1 MTARAS
7 FHDKGE
13 TFMGKHLQN
22 FLANATRKAAADLEA
37 ALRRLPDDKRDW
49 SPRGNARTAL
59 NMVAECAIL
68 NGGTI
73 EMIQTRA
80 FLADF
85 DMTAFNRAKT
95 ELAQDENALLSRLH
109 ENTEK
114 VAAVIEGVDEND
126 LNVEVAM
133 PWGPMTLAQVMAYP
147 YWNMSYH
154 EGQINYIASLIAPP
168 AG

>member
-1 MTARAS
+1 MS
-7 FHDKGE
+7 
-13 TFMGKHLQN
+13 KHLQE
-22 FLANATRKAAADLEA
+22 FLGRTARKAAADLEA
-37 ALRRLPDDKRDW
+37 ALLRLPDDKRDW
-49 SPRGNARTAL
+49 SPMGGARTARD
-59 NMVAECAIL
+59 MVAECALL

-73 EMIQTRA
+73 QMIQTRA
-80 FLADF
+80 FIADF
-85 DMTAFNRAKT
+85 DMTVFSRAKR
-95 ELAQDENALLSRLH
+95 ELAQDENALLSLLH

-114 VAAVIEGVDEND
+114 VAVVIERVDEND
-126 LNVEVAM
+126 LNVEVPM

>member
-1 MTARAS
+1 MS
-7 FHDKGE
+7 KY
-13 TFMGKHLQN
+13 LQE
-22 FLANATRKAAADLEA
+22 FLGRATRKGAADLEA
-37 ALRRLPDDKRDW
+37 ALLRLPDDKRDW
-49 SPRGNARTAL
+49 SPMGGAARTAL

-95 ELAQDENALLSRLH
+95 ELAQDENALLSLLH

-114 VAAVIEGVDEND
+114 VITALDAVAEED
-126 LNVEVAM
+126 LNVEVSM

-147 YWNMSYH
+147 FWNMSYH
-154 EGQINYIASLIAPP
+154 EGQINYIASLL
-168 AG
+168 GGNVE